1 MDIIPIPNI
10 FVCKDVLGLQKG
22 YEVHKACICNDFCS
36 VHTLEYQINL
46 FKKLVGPI
54 DVRSLCKL
62 MGISTQKYYKCVK
75 CDQVFNVRHNI
86 SNNELLKDID
96 EELLINCIKNAQL
109 DNACLTGKEVRNISS
124 ELYFKRTTIPN

>member
-86 SNNELLKDID
+86 S
-96 EELLINCIKNAQL
+96 INCIKNAQL